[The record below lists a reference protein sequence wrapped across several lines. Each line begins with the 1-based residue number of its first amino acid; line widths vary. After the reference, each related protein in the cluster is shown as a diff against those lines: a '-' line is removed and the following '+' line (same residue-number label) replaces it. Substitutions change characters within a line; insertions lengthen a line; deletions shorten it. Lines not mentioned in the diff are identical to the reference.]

1 MNTEEINRLLF
12 ADQQI
17 KDIFCGCYAKDDIL
31 NQFHEKYPK
40 AYIVNTLDR
49 FNPGEHW
56 VAMYF
61 ESSFTGTYFDSY
73 GISPMHR
80 EFAMFMSRNT
90 AKWDCNQVMI
100 PDFFSTNCGKFCIYF
115 IRQHSKNVSLHDLA
129 NVFSND
135 LNIND
140 VLIKQLLE

>member
-12 ADQQI
+12 ADQQT
-17 KDIFCGCYAKDDIL
+17 KDIFCGCYAKDNIL

-40 AYIVNTLDR
+40 AYIVNTHDH
-49 FNPGEHW
+49 FNPAEHW

-73 GISPMHR
+73 GISLMHR

-90 AKWDCNQVMI
+90 AKWDYNQEMI
-100 PDFFSTNCGKFCIYF
+100 QDFFSTNCGKFCIYF
-115 IRQHSKNVSLHDLA
+115 IRQRSKNVSLHDLV

-135 LNIND
+135 LNINN